1 MWRIVLLA
9 LLALAFLAGCG
20 GAVTST
26 LSVESYPPLSIS
38 YPAFGPFM
46 IGFPI
51 NPIAP
56 IIEGGTPS
64 HWIVSPEFS
73 QGVLLDP
80 ETGVIS
86 GTPLEIQTP
95 TPYTIFAENSSGQ
108 VTVVVLIY
116 VLPTPPCDVQY
127 ETDSIQ
133 LPQGFP
139 FDPLVPVHGCGAA
152 DFWSISPA
160 IPAGLTLNPATGTIS
175 GTPQQVSP
183 ASQYVVTAAN
193 SVGSDTVL
201 LSIEV
206 LGTPPCD
213 LLYSPSQIAI
223 LIGEEIPT
231 IIPGVG
237 CGTVESFNVAPGL
250 PAGLSLDPLSG
261 AISGI
266 AAEVSAETLHQVV
279 ASNAY
284 GSTSFSLVVS
294 VDPLAPCDLEYST
307 MIVTTEVDVPLEPL
321 SPTVGC
327 GAVDAYSIEP
337 ELPAGLIL
345 DPVTGVISG
354 AGLENAA
361 AEVHT
366 VTASNV
372 TGQSS
377 FSILIEVVSPP
388 CNLSYSQIEL
398 NLQVGLPMSLLVPS
412 TGCGAVDVYGVIP
425 LLPEGIHLDPVTGV
439 FFGTPSQLTEQ
450 TLYEIIA
457 SNTYGQI
464 ATLLLIT
471 VAPEAPCDLQYPV
484 SPLALTVGEEMSP
497 QIPTSGCG
505 VVESFSVSP
514 ALPDGVLLDPVT
526 GVISGLASEVLP
538 ETAHDVI
545 ATNVSGSTSFP
556 LLIRVD
562 LQAPCDLS
570 YPVAL
575 VITQVDEVL
584 DPLLPTVGCGAVETF
599 SIDPALP
606 IGLALDPATGEISG
620 IALETSAPEIH
631 TVTASNVTGETSISL
646 VVEVVPPPPCN
657 LSYLETELI
666 LQVGI
671 EMSLLVPTSGCGP
684 VDSYDVVPELPQGV
698 QLDAVT
704 GVLSGTPNEDS
715 PATLYEIEASNDQ
728 GHSSVLI
735 LITILP
741 APPCDLQYPV
751 VDLILTVGEEMTPLI
766 PTSGC
771 GPVESYTILPPLPQG
786 VSLDSSSGI
795 ISGTPQL
802 TNDRFD
808 HVILAGNGSGTTSFL
823 INVTVVAL
831 APCDLFYPL
840 ASLILEPGEDIGF
853 IEPSIGCGAPEFWQV
868 TPALPDGMSLDSSS
882 GIISGAPSGIQDLQ
896 THLISAIN
904 SSGSSNF
911 ELDIW
916 VQAQAPCDLVYPETE
931 LILLLGE
938 AMATQIPSSGCGEVD
953 LFEINPA
960 LPSGVGFDPLTGSLS
975 GIPLEVIPFT
985 VFQVVAS
992 NETGSV
998 VVELSLEVLGQ
1009 GPCGLSYP
1017 QTILA
1022 QPVGVPL
1029 PAQVPTSECGAAELW
1044 LATPALP
1051 QGLELDPDTG
1061 IISGTALEEGESTH
1075 VIHAENAYGSSE
1087 VSIEIFI
1094 RDVFLFQGGPLQI
1107 PYSPVTGEGSGSLT
1121 LHCTEGSLNPGFPTY
1136 LAGLSMAIQ
1145 HDPALINFAGSVQGT
1160 DIGLLNGGTGPDF
1173 WAVNSL
1179 DGTILIGVL
1188 VSFSLVDYLTCDEQR
1203 EIVVIDFVT
1212 TPETLQGNTVGVS
1225 GSFEWGNPQG
1235 TPPLD
1240 NLIVIDGTTSVDPVL
1255 EPISY
1260 ELTPQ

>member
-1 MWRIVLLA
+1 MRRIVLPV

-20 GAVTST
+20 GSASST

-64 HWIVSPEFS
+64 HWVVSPAFP

-95 TPYTIFAENSSGQ
+95 TPYTIFAENPSGQ
-108 VTVVVLIY
+108 VTVVVLIF

-133 LPQGFP
+133 LPQGIAI
-139 FDPLVPVHGCGAA
+139 DPLIPVHGCGAA
-152 DFWSISPA
+152 VFWSISPA
-160 IPAGLTLNPATGTIS
+160 IPAGLTFNPATGAIS
-175 GTPQQVSP
+175 GTPQQLSP
-183 ASQYVVTAAN
+183 PSQYVVTAAN
-193 SVGSDTVL
+193 NVGSDTVL

-213 LLYSPSQIAI
+213 LLYAPSYISI

-231 IIPGVG
+231 IVPEVG
-237 CGTVESFNVAPGL
+237 CGTVESFDVAPGL
-250 PAGLSLDPLSG
+250 PAGLNLDLVTG
-261 AISGI
+261 VFSGI
-266 AAEVSAETLHQVV
+266 AAEVSAETVHEVI

-284 GSTSFSLVVS
+284 GSTSFSLVVR
-294 VDPLAPCDLEYST
+294 VDPLAPCDLAYPT
-307 MIVTTEVDVPLEPL
+307 MILTTEVDVPFEPL
-321 SPTVGC
+321 LATVGC
-327 GAVDAYSIEP
+327 GAVEAYSIEP
-337 ELPAGLIL
+337 QLPAGLTL
-345 DPVTGVISG
+345 DPDTGEISG
-354 AGLENAA
+354 VGLENAA

-388 CNLSYSQIEL
+388 CDLSYSPVEL
-398 NLQVGLPMSLLVPS
+398 NLQVGTPMSLLVPS
-412 TGCGAVDVYGVIP
+412 TGCGAVDIYGVTP
-425 LLPEGIHLDPVTGV
+425 LLPQGIHLDPVTGV
-439 FFGTPSQLTEQ
+439 FFGTPSQTSEQ
-450 TLYEIIA
+450 TLYEIVA

-464 ATLLLIT
+464 ATLLLIA

-514 ALPDGVLLDPVT
+514 ALPDGVLLDAVT

-538 ETAHDVI
+538 ETVHDVT
-545 ATNVSGSTSFP
+545 ATNISGSTSFP

-584 DPLLPTVGCGAVETF
+584 DPLMPTVGCGAVETF
-599 SIDPALP
+599 SIDPPLP
-606 IGLALDPATGEISG
+606 AGLALDPATGGISG
-620 IALETSAPEIH
+620 TALETAAPEIH
-631 TVTASNVTGETSISL
+631 TVTASNVTGETSFSL
-646 VVEVVPPPPCN
+646 IVEVVPPPPCN
-657 LSYLETELI
+657 LSYPETVLI
-666 LQVGI
+666 LQVEM

-684 VDSYDVVPELPQGV
+684 VDNYEVLPDLPQGV
-698 QLDAVT
+698 HLDAVT
-704 GVLSGTPNEDS
+704 GVLSGAPDEES

-728 GHSSVLI
+728 GHSVVLI
-735 LITILP
+735 LITVLP
-741 APPCDLQYPV
+741 VPPCDLQYPV
-751 VDLILTVGEEMTPLI
+751 GDLILTVGEEMTALM

-795 ISGTPQL
+795 ISGTPQV

-808 HVILAGNGSGTTSFL
+808 HVILAGNVSGTTSFL
-823 INVTVVAL
+823 INVTVVPL

-840 ASLILEPGEDIGF
+840 DSLILEPGEDIGF
-853 IEPSIGCGAPEFWQV
+853 LEPSIGCGAPDFWQV
-868 TPALPDGMSLDSSS
+868 LPALPDGMSLDSSS

-896 THLISAIN
+896 THLISAVN
-904 SSGSSNF
+904 GSGSSNF

-916 VQAQAPCDLVYPETE
+916 VQAQAPCDLVYPETD

-938 AMATQIPSSGCGEVD
+938 PMAPQIPSSGCGEID
-953 LFEINPA
+953 LFEIDPD

-975 GIPLEVIPFT
+975 GIPLEVIPST

-1022 QPVGVPL
+1022 QPAGVPL

-1061 IISGTALEEGESTH
+1061 IISGTALEEGESIH
-1075 VIHAENAYGSSE
+1075 VIHAENDYGSSE

-1121 LHCTEGSLNPGFPTY
+1121 LHCTEGILNPGFPTY

-1145 HDPALINFAGSVQGT
+1145 HDPALFNYAGAVQGI
-1160 DIGLLNGGTGPDF
+1160 DIELLNGGTGPDF

-1179 DGTILIGVL
+1179 DGMILIGLL

-1212 TPETLQGNTVGVS
+1212 TPETLQGNNVGVS
-1225 GSFEWGNPQG
+1225 GSIEWGNPQG

-1240 NLIVIDGTTSVDPVL
+1240 NLIVIDGTNSVDPVM